1 MRKIRSNIA
10 FSLVLGLAALAQAA
24 EPATTIDAR
33 RSHILVRAPK
43 AGLFSAFGHDHEV
56 RAPILRGKIVE
67 SEPGS
72 VQLEIDARAMTVLD
86 PQLSPEKRAE
96 VQTTMR
102 GPKVLDSGRFPA
114 ISFVSTQ
121 VEPRGSDHW
130 MVAGDLTLHGIT
142 RPVTAEVERRNG
154 GYFGRA
160 KFRQTEFG
168 IKPISLAGGT
178 IKVKDEV
185 KIEFE
190 VFTTPVTSPAR

>member
-1 MRKIRSNIA
+1 MMRKLYCVFLTLA
-10 FSLVLGLAALAQAA
+10 LAAQATAA
-24 EPATTIDAR
+24 EAPAVIDAQ
-33 RSHILVRAPK
+33 RSRILVRALK

-56 RAPILRGKIVE
+56 SAPILRGQVVE

-72 VQLEIDARAMTVLD
+72 VQLEVDARAMTVLD

-96 VQTTMR
+96 VQTTMH
-102 GPKVLDSGRFPA
+102 GPKVLDSERFQV
-114 ISFVSTQ
+114 ISFVSAR
-121 VEPRGSDHW
+121 VEPHGSDHW
-130 MVAGDLTLHGIT
+130 MVLGDLTLHGIT
-142 RPVTAEVERRNG
+142 RPLTVEVERRNG
-154 GYFGRA
+154 GYFGKA
-160 KFRQTEFG
+160 KFKQTEFG